1 MNDKRDF
8 DRAVDL
14 WLDDGSDA
22 TPPEVIDAV
31 LLAVRSTPREW
42 DFRIPWRTSPM
53 KRLAYAIAAVAALA
67 VSATAFSALSPRFGI
82 GSSPTPT
89 ATIQGFSRFNST
101 VHGISID
108 YPSDWQVRP
117 ATEPWTGGEL
127 NFDSPAADVI
137 FDPILGDRLYIALAS
152 QPRPGATQ
160 SDQFDLIEESG
171 ICDAVGGGGGG
182 SFPPVDG
189 ASAWHWHCD
198 PGISS
203 ATFITS
209 AAVTTENR
217 GYLIVLVV
225 AGNEP
230 ALGRTYDFGA
240 ALQTVDLRP
249 DEAR

>member
-8 DRAVDL
+8 DRAVDR
-14 WLDDGSDA
+14 WLDEGSDA

-31 LLAVRSTPREW
+31 LLAVRSTPQER
-42 DFRIPWRTSPM
+42 DFRISWRTSPM
-53 KRLAYAIAAVAALA
+53 KRLAYAVAAVAALA
-67 VSATAFSALSPRFGI
+67 VSVTAFSALSPRFGI
-82 GSSPTPT
+82 GSGPTPI

-101 VHGISID
+101 IHGISID

-127 NFDSPAADVI
+127 NFNSPAADVI

-171 ICDAVGGGGGG
+171 ICDVEGGGGGG
-182 SFPPVDG
+182 SDPPVDG
-189 ASAWHWHCD
+189 ASAWHWQC
-198 PGISS
+198 GIRG
-203 ATFITS
+203 ATFIMS
-209 AAVTTENR
+209 AAVTTDNR
-217 GYLIVLVV
+217 GYLIALVMS
-225 AGNEP
+225 GDEP
-230 ALGRTYDFGA
+230 ALGETYDFDA
-240 ALQTVDLRP
+240 ALQTVDLHP